1 MTTPTSR
8 TPDPVDLGLD
18 PATIRRFI
26 DKAKSLAADLNM
38 ENLDQSADTIE
49 FDAERLEDTHHHDG
63 LAEEEAEDL
72 TAEEL
77 RELIDDLNADE
88 AATLVAVVWVGRG
101 DFEGKDF
108 ALAHNEARERAEGS
122 TSNYLLGMPL
132 LAEHWEAGLDA
143 LGV

>member
-1 MTTPTSR
+1 MNTPTTR
-8 TPDPVDLGLD
+8 TPIAVDLGLD

-63 LAEEEAEDL
+63 LAEEETEDL

-77 RELIDDLNADE
+77 RELIDDLNDDE
-88 AATLVAVVWVGRG
+88 AATLVAVVWIGRG

-108 ALAHNEARERAEGS
+108 ALAHTEARERAEGS
-122 TSNYLLGMPL
+122 TSAYLIGMPL

-143 LGV
+143 LRV